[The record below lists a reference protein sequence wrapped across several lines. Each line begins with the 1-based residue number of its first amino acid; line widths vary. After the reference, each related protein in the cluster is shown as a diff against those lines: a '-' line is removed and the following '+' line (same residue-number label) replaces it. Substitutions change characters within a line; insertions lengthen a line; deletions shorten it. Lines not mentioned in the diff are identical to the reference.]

1 MSVNSSE
8 KLTQFELCSLI
19 RRSVDEKANSFINF
33 LLSRSPDLAIE
44 YVLSNA
50 ICESPGKIQ
59 LRGKVTLSCNGY
71 VVYDN
76 KDKLLIL
83 TGSGYLLYNKWP
95 ADFYDLSVKELTE
108 ALMENPGKTIEYT
121 YDKSEALVEMEEEPS
136 DWYCIQYV
144 KAFNCI
150 DGTFIC
156 GPYGGQSHFAVVF
169 DSASGDVTAEEAVQK
184 CLNAFCDS
192 VRFIATTVCTDLGI
206 ETI

>member
-8 KLTQFELCSLI
+8 KLAQFELCSLI
-19 RRSVDEKANSFINF
+19 RRSVDERDNSFINF

-50 ICESPGKIQ
+50 ICEHTGKIQ
-59 LRGKVTLSCNGY
+59 LREKIILSCNGY
-71 VVYDN
+71 VAYDN
-76 KDKLLIL
+76 KGKLLIL

-121 YDKSEALVEMEEEPS
+121 YDKSESLVEMEEVPS
-136 DWYCIQYV
+136 DWHGIQYV
-144 KAFNCI
+144 KAFECI

-156 GPYGGQSHFAVVF
+156 GPCGGQAHYAVSI
-169 DSASGDVTAEEAVQK
+169 DSEYGNITAEEAVQK
-184 CLNAFCDS
+184 CLNAFWDS
-192 VRFIATTVCTDLGI
+192 DRRIVTTVCTDLGI